1 MTTYSFLEDS
11 LMPGCLVLLSH
22 KLKGSKQ
29 NWLIKL
35 WLGVLQVYLYFCPK
49 GIKWSQIRNTKLIFH
64 LFLDMGT
71 DCLLFSFILHQ
82 NSSSN
87 LMATWCITNRN
98 ISRSTTKQ
106 NSNETHQLVAQIPE
120 LTHTKNMKL
129 SWWCKQEVL
138 PDCIPV
144 KKREL
149 NFLMPL
155 TQSQRVHSKILQAD
169 ILPGFTQET
178 CVPVPAKYNYC
189 NRGKGHPKKWLY
201 KKRLHRFTLRE
212 YHLRHDIS

>member
-1 MTTYSFLEDS
+1 MTWGSASVSVFL
-11 LMPGCLVLLSH
+11 P
-22 KLKGSKQ
+22 Q
-29 NWLIKL
+29 R
-35 WLGVLQVYLYFCPK
+35 Y
-49 GIKWSQIRNTKLIFH
+49 QIRNTKLIFH

-82 NSSSN
+82 NSSSHV
-87 LMATWCITNRN
+87 MATWCITNRN

-129 SWWCKQEVL
+129 SWWCQQEVL
-138 PDCIPV
+138 PDCIRI
-144 KKREL
+144 KRREL

-155 TQSQRVHSKILQAD
+155 TKSQRVHSKILQAD
-169 ILPGFTQET
+169 ILPGFTQGT

-189 NRGKGHPKKWLY
+189 NRGKRQPQTMAVQEETAQIHP
-201 KKRLHRFTLRE
+201 E
-212 YHLRHDIS
+212 GISFETWHFS